1 MIFVKSY
8 NSGKEGNRLEEIKT
22 TNMTDEMGSVRITD
36 EVVAIIAGIAATEVQ
51 GVAGMSGGIAGGIAE
66 MLGRKNL
73 SKGVKVEVGEKE
85 AAIDLYIIVEYGWRI
100 PDIAWEIQEKVKKA
114 VETMTGLD
122 VIEVN
127 IHVQGVNIEKE
138 HKKENIEE
146 VPRVK

>member
-1 MIFVKSY
+1 MDEAVESIVNDKGS
-8 NSGKEGNRLEEIKT
+8 IKI
-22 TNMTDEMGSVRITD
+22 SD
-36 EVVAIIAGIAATEVQ
+36 EVVAIIAGIAATEIP

-85 AAIDLYIIVEYGWRI
+85 AAIDLYIIVEYGSRI

-114 VETMTGLD
+114 VQTMTGLD

-127 IHVQGVNIEKE
+127 IHIQGVNIEKE
-138 HKKENIEE
+138 HKKEIIDEAA
-146 VPRVK
+146 RVK

>member
-1 MIFVKSY
+1 M
-8 NSGKEGNRLEEIKT
+8 EEILQ
-22 TNMTDEMGSVRITD
+22 NSIEDIGSVKISD
-36 EVVAIIAGIAATEVQ
+36 EVVAIIAGIAAVEVP

-85 AAIDLYIIVEYGWRI
+85 AAIDLYLIVEYGARI
-100 PDIAWEIQEKVKKA
+100 PDVAWEIQEKVKKS
-114 VETMTGLD
+114 VETMTGLN

-138 HKKENIEE
+138 HKKEVTEDAST
-146 VPRVK
+146 RVK